1 MDELIQL
8 SVDLA
13 RSSRAASVSLQ
24 MRWCIYVNICWSE
37 SLLLNAVSLV
47 VCSCVQ
53 CLIVSFHHPPP
64 TLQASP
70 PTSPSPVKPGI
81 CRGEG

>member
-13 RSSRAASVSLQ
+13 RSRAASVSLQ
-24 MRWCIYVNICWSE
+24 MRWRIYVNICWSE

-53 CLIVSFHHPPP
+53 CLIVSFHHPP
-64 TLQASP
+64 LQASP